1 MSRSG
6 KTGSRRAHRHG
17 PRREFGYTGS
27 VMTGVPRLPLLLF
40 AATASVPVVQ
50 VVSAGE
56 IYRWYGKDGST
67 WFSEQPPSGDIASL
81 EVLRFDGVVPPARPP
96 VPTPPVPPYV
106 KALEMADRL
115 QADRLAREQVRLERE
130 ALQLKKRETRL
141 RERQQLQ
148 GDADRTA
155 SYFIP
160 YYGKHY
166 RHFPHARAPYHRPG
180 QQQDRMPPRYGR
192 VHPPQREY
200 PVQSPG
206 RLTSRTQQA
215 QRSADQRP
223 GR

>member
-1 MSRSG
+1 
-6 KTGSRRAHRHG
+6 
-17 PRREFGYTGS
+17 
-27 VMTGVPRLPLLLF
+27 MTCVPRLPVLLF
-40 AATASVPVVQ
+40 AATVSVPAVQ

-56 IYRWYGKDGST
+56 IFRWYGSDGSI
-67 WFSEQPPSGDIASL
+67 WFSEQPPPGDTASL
-81 EVLRFDGVVPPARPP
+81 EVLRFDAAVSQPQSRL
-96 VPTPPVPPYV
+96 PTPPVPPYM

-115 QADRLAREQVRLERE
+115 QADRLAREQARLERE

-148 GDADRTA
+148 GDSDRTA

-160 YYGKHY
+160 YYRKHY
-166 RHFPHARAPYHRPG
+166 RHIPHARAPYRRPG
-180 QQQDRMPPRYGR
+180 RDQDRMPPPHGH

-200 PVQSPG
+200 PVRSPG

-215 QRSADQRP
+215 YRSADQRP